1 MYDIAALPPLKRHW
15 IAKTSNIPRR
25 YHGFDY
31 DSIRE
36 DLGSVPEVLT
46 KWLEDVLAGDVILNS
61 GGLGTTGVG
70 LLFDGS
76 PGRGKT
82 THAVTTLVEF
92 VRGLPDDSE
101 AAAKLL
107 HCRLEDYSISMRP
120 IYYLTMTDLLYK
132 KKLSFDADSAERKA
146 LHLEMEGFHGRAD
159 DDRFNVRL
167 LLLDDAGKE
176 YGSKYDDFSF
186 DDILRA
192 RYDKGL
198 PTIITT
204 NRERESWGAQYSDSM
219 GSFVHEAFR
228 RVKLGGEDLRKRS

>member
-1 MYDIAALPPLKRHW
+1 MYDITALSPLKRHW

-25 YHGFDY
+25 YHGFDF

-36 DLGSVPEVLT
+36 DLGTIPEVMT
-46 KWLEDVLAGDVILNS
+46 KWLDDVFAGDVILAS

-70 LLFDGS
+70 LLFDGA

-92 VRGLPDDSE
+92 VRGLPEDPAE
-101 AAAKLL
+101 AAKLL
-107 HCRLEDYSISMRP
+107 HCRPEDYNMSLRP

-132 KKLSFDADSAERKA
+132 KKAAFDAESSDKKA
-146 LHLEMEGFHGRAD
+146 FHVEMEGFHGRSD
-159 DDRFNVRL
+159 DDRYNVRL

-176 YGSKYDDFSF
+176 YGSKYDDYSF
-186 DDILRA
+186 DDILRT

-204 NRERESWGAQYSDSM
+204 NRERESWGAQYTDAM
-219 GSFVHEAFR
+219 GSFVHESFR
-228 RVKLGGEDLRKRS
+228 RVKLGGEDLRKRA